1 MFRRRPDALSRAA
14 GSLLALALP
23 LGIGIGILG
32 SAVAPANDAGFWAA
46 ISVPTG
52 IAWVLLGASLRSV
65 RRPAVAEFAT
75 AS

>member
-1 MFRRRPDALSRAA
+1 M
-14 GSLLALALP
+14 LALALP

-32 SAVAPANDAGFWAA
+32 SAIDPQNDAWFFAA
-46 ISVPTG
+46 ICVPTG

-65 RRPAVAEFAT
+65 RRPATAQLAT